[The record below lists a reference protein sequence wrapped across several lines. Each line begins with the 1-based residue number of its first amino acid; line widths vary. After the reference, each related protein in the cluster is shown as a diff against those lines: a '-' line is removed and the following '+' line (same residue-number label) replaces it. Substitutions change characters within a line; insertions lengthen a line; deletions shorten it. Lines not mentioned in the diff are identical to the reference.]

1 MYGYSEGQ
9 VVVWVYT
16 KEVGANG
23 KMATA
28 AYRQILGESLQ
39 GTEDESF
46 QPVHNYSSASLL
58 SLGLRTIA

>member
-28 AYRQILGESLQ
+28 TYRQILGESLQ

-46 QPVHNYSSASLL
+46 
-58 SLGLRTIA
+58 

>member
-46 QPVHNYSSASLL
+46 
-58 SLGLRTIA
+58 